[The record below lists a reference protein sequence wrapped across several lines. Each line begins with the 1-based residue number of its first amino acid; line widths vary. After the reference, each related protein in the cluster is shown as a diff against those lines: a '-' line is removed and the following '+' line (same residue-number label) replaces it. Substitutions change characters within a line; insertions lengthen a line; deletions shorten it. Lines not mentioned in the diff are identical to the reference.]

1 MVDQTKQEFTF
12 NLWSI
17 IDKLDHQILLIR
29 QRELMQ
35 YDIAVQQLSI
45 LRSIKAL
52 GSEATLSKI
61 ARNIDREIG
70 IVSRQTVVME
80 KDGLIKRIKDKP
92 KSRRLRIELTDK
104 GLDLIKIRRGS
115 KTIDS
120 IFSVVDEKELQQIY
134 LILNRMSTK
143 ANKILKTK

>member
-80 KDGLIKRIKDKP
+80 KDGLIKRIKNKP
-92 KSRRLRIELTDK
+92 KSNQLKLELTQK
-104 GLDLIKIRRGS
+104 GINTVKISRQSKAIDDL
-115 KTIDS
+115 
-120 IFSVVDEKELQQIY
+120 FSSLTEEEYQQ
-134 LILNRMSTK
+134 LKSILNKLSIK
-143 ANKILKTK
+143 LKKHSAV

>member
-1 MVDQTKQEFTF
+1 MDQTKQEFTF